1 MYCPLLSCNIY
12 HKPRFFLYYLAV
24 SSEGGGTA
32 SHCHHDSVYGVIGVW
47 GFNLVVAEVS
57 RCDIVD
63 ICMAIPDEM

>member
-1 MYCPLLSCNIY
+1 MSCPLLSCNIIS
-12 HKPRFFLYYLAV
+12 HVFFYYLAV